1 MMLFKLDIPSTV
13 GGYPDAPVQEM
24 VRFVPGESSGDRR
37 LAVTGVSGKVAHPVA
52 SMARTSIAPVMDAAT
67 FFVLWMNT
75 YISDVT

>member
-1 MMLFKLDIPSTV
+1 MLFKLDIPSTV

-52 SMARTSIAPVMDAAT
+52 SMARNIHRTCDGRRNLFRVVDEHIH
-67 FFVLWMNT
+67 L
-75 YISDVT
+75 